1 MKVTV
6 IDNKTGKEK
15 VMDRR
20 FAKVL
25 TRMGRATYLTRD
37 MIAQEPSPLP
47 PQAPAAPE
55 DDELAGLRAEYYRV
69 FAKRPFHGW
78 DADTLLAKIAEPK
91 E

>member
-37 MIAQEPSPLP
+37 MVAQEPIQSP
-47 PQAPAAPE
+47 APAPADPE
-55 DDELAGLRAEYYRV
+55 DDELTGLRADYYRA
-69 FAKRPFHGW
+69 FGKRAFHGW
-78 DADTLLAKIAEPK
+78 DADTLLAKIAESK